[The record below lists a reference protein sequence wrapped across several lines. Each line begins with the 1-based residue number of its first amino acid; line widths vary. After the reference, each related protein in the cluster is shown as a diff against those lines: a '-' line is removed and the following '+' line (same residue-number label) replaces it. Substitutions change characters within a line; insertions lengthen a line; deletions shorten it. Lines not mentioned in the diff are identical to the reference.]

1 MDKMIKVIAN
11 GNSVLV
17 GSGTLLSDALHM
29 EKPCG
34 GHGRCGKCK
43 VIARGELSPLS
54 EAERTLLSAQEIS
67 EGIRLACMTSVFG
80 DCEVFLDTDSEK
92 SRIVSDG
99 YLPAFTLKPTFSKY
113 GVAIDIGTTTLAA
126 RMFDAQGRMLSET
139 SCLNPQAE
147 FGADVVSRIEAALAG
162 ENEAQADTIRKALDR
177 LLLVLAESAKIDA
190 KEIDGIVITGN
201 TVMLSLLTEEDVTP
215 LSRAPF
221 VLKRHFGEWLT
232 AKELRLSH
240 VDEGVRIY
248 LPPCISAFVGA
259 DITCAILSARLC
271 EKEAAMLVD
280 IGTNGEMALW
290 QKGRLTVCSTAAG
303 PAFEGV
309 GISMGMRAA
318 EGAIDRVEL
327 CNGQLMAHVIGDG
340 NPKGICGSGL
350 IDAVAAMLMR
360 GDLDE
365 SGYMDEENTVIAAPV
380 SVSAEDIRK
389 LQLAKSAI
397 CAGMLTLM
405 EEETVDASALEVL
418 YVAGGF
424 GHFLNFKNAAKI
436 GFLPSG
442 LITKATAV
450 GNAALAGATL
460 LLLSADERQK
470 AEDIAGNATHLSL
483 AANPTF
489 SNYYMEG
496 MIFEEI

>member
-1 MDKMIKVIAN
+1 MSEKVTVTVN
-11 GNSVLV
+11 GCSVPTEV
-17 GSGTLLSDALHM
+17 GTLLSDVLHR

-34 GHGRCGKCK
+34 GRGKCGKCK
-43 VIARGELSPLS
+43 VIARGALS
-54 EAERTLLSAQEIS
+54 EVSAAEREFLSEEDLSAN
-67 EGIRLACMTSVFG
+67 IRLACMTAVLG
-80 DCEVFLDTDSEK
+80 ECEVFLDTEAEK
-92 SRIVSDG
+92 AKIVSDG
-99 YLPAFTLKPTFSKY
+99 HLPPFALAPIFSKY

-126 RMFDAQGRMLSET
+126 RLFDRSGRMLSET

-147 FGADVVSRIEAALAG
+147 FGADVVSRIESAIIGKSEALAKL
-162 ENEAQADTIRKALDR
+162 IRTALDE
-177 LLLVLAESAKIDA
+177 LIVLLAELAGIET

-201 TVMLSLLTEEDVTP
+201 TVMLSLLALEDVTP
-215 LSRAPF
+215 FSRAPF
-221 VLKRHFGEWLT
+221 AMKRPFGESLT
-232 AKELRLSH
+232 AKDLLLSR
-240 VDEGVRIY
+240 VDGTTKIY

-259 DITCAILSARLC
+259 DITCAILASRLC
-271 EKEAAMLVD
+271 EKDAAMLVD

-290 QKGRLTVCSTAAG
+290 QKGKLTVCSTAAG

-327 CNGQLMAHVIGDG
+327 CNGQLMPHVIGDG
-340 NPKGICGSGL
+340 PPKGICGSGL
-350 IDAVAAMLMR
+350 IDAVATLLLTEV
-360 GDLDE
+360 LDE
-365 SGYMDEENTVIAAPV
+365 SGYMEEECAVIAEPV

-405 EEETVDASALEVL
+405 DEESAEATALSAL

-436 GFLPSG
+436 GFLPAA
-442 LITKATAV
+442 LAAKASAI

-470 AEDIAGNATHLSL
+470 AEEIAKKANHLSL

-489 SNYYMEG
+489 SNHYMEG
-496 MIFEEI
+496 MIFEER